1 METKKKIFFLLYSM
15 HVGGVEK
22 SFASLL
28 SVIPRDKYDIHVGL
42 VLPEGDLMSLLPAD
56 VKVHH
61 VTDLAERWQELKDP
75 PLSTIKNYAIKG
87 LYMKT
92 LYAFV
97 LYLICKL
104 QRSYLWWVEY
114 LLKDT
119 EGINESFDIAVA
131 YAGPSTDIDYY
142 ICNKVKALRK
152 VGWVHFDISIF
163 NIDKKA
169 TAKYYRQY
177 DSIYVVSETGQ
188 NIFNDTFPEF
198 RNKTKVFHNVVSTA
212 QIKEQA
218 KTGETYDDDYKG
230 KRLLTVGRI
239 SAEKGQRV
247 AIQALKMLVD
257 KGYDIHWYFV
267 GEGNDLQNCQ
277 EDIKKLGLTAYVT
290 FLGTKINPYAFMRDC
305 DVYVQPS
312 RHEGFC
318 ITLAEALCFGNPIVS
333 TDFTGAREQL
343 ESRNNG
349 VVVGMDASHIAN
361 GVEEALN
368 LYRKEK

>member
-22 SFASLL
+22 SLASLL
-28 SVIPRDKYDIHVGL
+28 SIIPREEYDIHVGL
-42 VLPEGDLMSLLPAD
+42 VLPEGDLMSLLPSD

-61 VTDLAERWQELKDP
+61 ITELAERWQELKDP
-75 PLSTIKNYAIKG
+75 PLSTIKSYAIKG
-87 LYMKT
+87 LYLKA
-92 LYAFV
+92 LYASV
-97 LYLICKL
+97 IYLACKL
-104 QRSYLWWVEY
+104 QRSYLWWIEY

-119 EGINESFDIAVA
+119 KGISESFDVAVA
-131 YAGPSTDIDYY
+131 YAGPSSDIDYY
-142 ICNKVKALRK
+142 VCNKVKAVRK

-177 DSIYVVSETGQ
+177 DRIYVVSETGL
-188 NIFNDTFPEF
+188 NIFNHAFPEF
-198 RNKTKVFHNVVSTA
+198 QNKTKVFHNVVSTV

-218 KTGETYDDDYKG
+218 KTGETYSDGYKG

-239 SAEKGQRV
+239 SPEKGQRV
-247 AIQALKMLVD
+247 AIQALKLLVD

-267 GEGNDLQNCQ
+267 GDGNDLQNCQ
-277 EDIKKLGLTAYVT
+277 DDIKKLGLTAYVT
-290 FLGTKINPYAFMRDC
+290 FLGTKTNPYAFMRDC

-318 ITLAEALCFGNPIVS
+318 ITLAEALCFDNPIVS

-343 ESRNNG
+343 ENRQNS
-349 VVVGMDASHIAN
+349 VVVGM
-361 GVEEALN
+361 EAIDVSDGI
-368 LYRKEK
+368 EKALKMTL